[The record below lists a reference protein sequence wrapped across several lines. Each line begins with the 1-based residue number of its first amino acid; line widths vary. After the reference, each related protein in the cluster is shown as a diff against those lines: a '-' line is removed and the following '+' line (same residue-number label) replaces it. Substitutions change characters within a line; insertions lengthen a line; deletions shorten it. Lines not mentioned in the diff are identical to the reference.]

1 MRVLSLNPLRRLRR
15 LFRRPSPLAACG
27 FTYTPTF
34 IRDTGIVVSWSTKA
48 GCSHVILWAL
58 NHNRLLSEALAY
70 DEWPHEFRARVYERR
85 AVFKGPLRAFLR
97 SGGRG
102 HTLVKV
108 TRDPQARLVSIFR
121 HACRFAFLRD
131 EVRETLGF
139 DMRRRGLSL
148 SDLDAVL
155 GRLQLAPPPRVD
167 PHLRVQY
174 SPLWEM
180 AFDRVITLNIDETD
194 FDAGLNAVERA
205 LGLPVTDFAGIP
217 AFARLHETHHARPSK
232 LAPRGPLETLRFRPQ
247 QARYFFPKQQLM
259 ALPLLRDMAH
269 RHYGIDFDRV
279 GTSDT
284 MGEIFPRPGAAVARP
299 GPCH

>member
-1 MRVLSLNPLRRLRR
+1 MRVLSLKSLQRLRR
-15 LFRRPSPLAACG
+15 LLRRPPPSLAKYD

-34 IRDTGIVVSWSTKA
+34 IRDTRIVVSWSTKS

-58 NHNRLLSEALAY
+58 NHNRLLSRALAY
-70 DEWPHEFRARVYERR
+70 DEWPHKFRMHVYEKR
-85 AVFKGPLRAFLR
+85 AVFKLPLHAFLR

-102 HTLVKV
+102 HTLVKI

-139 DMRRRGLSL
+139 DMRNRGLSL
-148 SDLDAVL
+148 TDLDAVL
-155 GRLQLAPPPRVD
+155 GRLQLAPPTRVD

-174 SPLWEM
+174 SPLWDM

-194 FDAGLNAVERA
+194 LDAGLNAVERS
-205 LGLPVTDFAGIP
+205 LGLPVTDFASVP
-217 AFARLHETHHARPSK
+217 AFDRLHETHHAQPSD
-232 LAPRGPLETLRFRPQ
+232 LAARGPIETLRFRPQ
-247 QARYFFPKQQLM
+247 QTRGFFPKQQLM

-269 RHYGIDFDRV
+269 RHYGIDFGRV

-284 MGEIFPRPGAAVARP
+284 AGEIFPRESGLARTRTL
-299 GPCH
+299 